1 MTTPSDV
8 ISEQVGSAEAAAKAT
23 RPFAW
28 SVRRELW
35 ENRSVYIAPLV
46 VGSVALLGFTASMF
60 GLPERRRA
68 ALLLEPAARNAKIA
82 APYDMAALVL
92 IVTGLIVAIFYC
104 LDALHGERRDRSLLF
119 WKSLPVSDRTTVLS
133 KAAIPFLIIPAIVF
147 AVVMTV
153 QLLML
158 LLSSAVLLANGMSP
172 AATLA
177 AWNPAVQAI
186 VLLYGLLALVTWHAP
201 IYAWFIFVSGWA
213 RRAVVLWAIV
223 PLIAFSALF
232 RVGWSSEE
240 ICSLLLYRAIGGMRE
255 AFIFTRG
262 SAISSLSQLTPGK
275 FFTTPGLWAGLALA
289 VVLLAAAMRVR
300 RNREPV

>member
-1 MTTPSDV
+1 MTTPADV
-8 ISEQVGSAEAAAKAT
+8 LPEQAGSAGVAATAT
-23 RPFAW
+23 KPFVW

-35 ENRSVYIAPLV
+35 ENRSVYIAPLA
-46 VGSVALLGFTASMF
+46 VGAVALLGFAASLF
-60 GLPERRRA
+60 GFAERRRA

-119 WKSLPVSDRTTVLS
+119 WKSLPVSDRTT
-133 KAAIPFLIIPAIVF
+133 
-147 AVVMTV
+147 
-153 QLLML
+153 
-158 LLSSAVLLANGMSP
+158 LLSSAVLLAHGMSP
-172 AATLA
+172 ASTLS
-177 AWNPAVQAI
+177 AWNPVMQALI
-186 VLLYGLLALVTWHAP
+186 LLYGLVALVTWHAP

-213 RRAVVLWAIV
+213 RRAIVLWAII
-223 PLIAFSALF
+223 PIIAFSALF

-240 ICSLLLYRAIGGMRE
+240 ICSLLVYRAIGGMRE

-262 SAISSLSQLTPGK
+262 SSISSFSQLTPGK
-275 FFTTPGLWAGLALA
+275 FFTAPGLWVGLALA
-289 VVLLAAAMRVR
+289 AVLLAGAMRVR

>member
-8 ISEQVGSAEAAAKAT
+8 IPEQVDAAGVVATTT
-23 RPFAW
+23 RPFVW

-46 VGSVALLGFTASMF
+46 VGAVALLGFTASMF
-60 GLPERRRA
+60 GFADRRSA

-82 APYDMAALVL
+82 APYDMAGLVL
-92 IVTGLIVAIFYC
+92 VVTGLIVSIFYC

-133 KAAIPFLIIPAIVF
+133 KAAIPFLVIPAIIF
-147 AVVMTV
+147 TV
-153 QLLML
+153 ATIVRLLML
-158 LLSSAVLLANGMSP
+158 LLSSAVLLAHGMSP
-172 AATLA
+172 ASTLS
-177 AWNPAVQAI
+177 AWNPAAQSI
-186 VLLYGLLALVTWHAP
+186 ILLYALIALVTWHAP

-213 RRAVVLWAIV
+213 RRAIVLWAII
-223 PLIAFSALF
+223 PIIAFSALF

-262 SAISSLSQLTPGK
+262 SSISSLSQLTPAK
-275 FFTTPGLWAGLALA
+275 FFTMPGLWVGLALA
-289 VVLLAAAMRVR
+289 AVLLAVAIRVR